1 MFSFAHC
8 LSLADAVAPQKGRNL
23 LPVRLAVSR
32 FTLPVREKEVLPHIV
47 GSTSFSWTRLNGAG
61 QCRQPE
67 GCEKPSPC
75 GQAAVCSG
83 LRLPIKSTRC
93 TARKAVLKPP
103 KDGPKNYL
111 ADCAFN

>member
-47 GSTSFSWTRLNGAG
+47 GSTSFSWTRLNGRAN
-61 QCRQPE
+61 
-67 GCEKPSPC
+67 
-75 GQAAVCSG
+75 AVN
-83 LRLPIKSTRC
+83 
-93 TARKAVLKPP
+93 RKAAKNRRLAVKPHAAP
-103 KDGPKNYL
+103 V
-111 ADCAFN
+111 